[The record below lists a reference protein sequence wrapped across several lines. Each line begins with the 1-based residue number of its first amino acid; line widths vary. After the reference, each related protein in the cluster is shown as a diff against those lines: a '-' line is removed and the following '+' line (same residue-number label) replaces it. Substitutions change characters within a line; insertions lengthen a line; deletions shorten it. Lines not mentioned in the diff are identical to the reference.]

1 MMKLKIWLCLLPVI
15 FYSINFLGQGKKKVS
30 ITTAIEVQNEDGEG
44 LSGVSA
50 KLFNKGQEE
59 KSVVTTNSGI
69 VTFTLEPN
77 SDYLIELSKDGFVS
91 KIISVNTKVP
101 SYEDQQF
108 EVAFPVL
115 LFQPC
120 EGLDY
125 SILQKP
131 VVKLVHNEKKRDFLP
146 EKVYD
151 EVMQEKLS
159 KLYEDNQNCLDEKY
173 NAIVREGDR
182 LFKSKKYEEAV
193 SPYQKALGIRPNDKY
208 VKSQLD
214 AIDKLLAES
223 KDKEATYKK
232 YIEQADK
239 QMADKNYPL
248 AKEFYNKSLG
258 VKPGSAYPTSQIAEI
273 DKILAQQKQDET
285 NKQQLQ
291 QQVTSLVAQGDGSD
305 DYCGAVLKA
314 YKDALALKPNDP
326 AILAKISAA
335 EKKCNDIKAAIAND
349 KKKQEQY
356 KASIAKADSL
366 YKANKYDAA
375 IAEYQNASKIIP
387 AEKYPKDQVDLINDI
402 VKKQSK
408 DRDAQFKALVAQ
420 GDKSE
425 DYCGTVQNSYREAL
439 KLKPNDPELLT
450 KISIAEKKCNDANA
464 QQADLKKRQAGYK
477 ASVAKADSLYKAN
490 KYDAAIAE
498 YQNAMKFVPS
508 EKYPQDQIDLINE
521 MVRKQMKDA
530 ESQYK
535 SLIKEA
541 DKAFDNERF
550 DFAKDSYLKASKI
563 KPNEAYPNDKIKE
576 IDNIITAQK
585 VAEAKRKE
593 IEEKYKQ
600 KIAEADAAMK
610 NNNYM
615 MAKNLYNE
623 ALTIKL
629 EKYPS
634 DRIEEIDQL
643 MKAQADK
650 AEKEYQSK
658 VKSADKN
665 FVDSKL
671 KEALADYQA
680 ALAMKPNETYPQQ
693 RIDAINKML
702 EEKAKKEAE
711 EKAKKDAYASA
722 IARADKLLAENNFDQ
737 AAAAYKEASSYQPS
751 EQYPYAKIDEI
762 AKLKKQKETEASY
775 AKAIITGDDYFNKKQ
790 LQQAKS
796 FYNQA
801 LGFKPGDK
809 SATDKIANVD
819 RLINEDIKRLADEKA
834 RKDAYDKAIID
845 ADKSLALK
853 DYDMAK
859 ASYQTALSIDAN
871 QAYPRQKIAEVD
883 KLIKEKEINDNYQSA
898 LDEAQK
904 LFDAKSFDMAKTKYR
919 EAKKIKPSETF
930 PDTKVKEIEAAQAQ
944 MEKDRLQKEK
954 KEKDYKASVQ
964 LAESLFENARYD
976 EAQKEYEKA
985 LLILPDEV
993 YPKQKIAKIKE
1004 IKMLLEKEAKASKT
1018 AAAPAPKKAEP
1029 VKGKLDKLVFANE
1042 SERAQ
1047 FLSDLLTSYPPGITH
1062 EVYKDKIKTV
1072 NRYIIIRD
1080 NQANDFRSIRLSY
1093 GMEYYKN
1100 DKPITEQ
1107 YFNSQVKVRAGEYYN
1122 KVDL

>member
-1 MMKLKIWLCLLPVI
+1 MKLKIWLCLPVL
-15 FYSINFLGQGKKKVS
+15 FLSIISFGQEKKKVT

-44 LSGVSA
+44 VSGVSA

-59 KSVVTTNSGI
+59 KSITTTSSGI

-77 SDYLIELSKDGFVS
+77 SDYLIELSKNGFVS
-91 KIISVNTKVP
+91 KIISVNTKIP

-125 SILQKP
+125 SVLQKP
-131 VVKLVHNEKKRDFLP
+131 VVKLVHNEKRRDFMP

-182 LFKSKKYEEAV
+182 LFKQKKYEEAIT
-193 SPYQKALGIRPNDKY
+193 PYKKALGMRPNDKY
-208 VKSQLD
+208 VKDQLD
-214 AIDKLLAES
+214 AIDRLLAES
-223 KDKEATYKK
+223 KDIETTYKK

-239 QMADKNYPL
+239 QMAEKNYSL

-258 VKPGSAYPTSQIAEI
+258 VKPGSAYPTSQIADI
-273 DKILAQQKQDET
+273 DKILAQQKQNET
-285 NKQQLQ
+285 DKQQLQ

-305 DYCGAVLKA
+305 DYCGVVLKA

-335 EKKCNDIKAAIAND
+335 EKRCNDIKTALAND
-349 KKKQEQY
+349 KKKQSQY
-356 KASIAKADSL
+356 KASVAKADSL
-366 YKANKYDAA
+366 YKASKYDAA
-375 IAEYQNASKIIP
+375 IAEYQNATKIIP
-387 AEKYPKDQVDLINDI
+387 TEKYPQDQVDLINDI
-402 VKKQSK
+402 VRKQSK
-408 DRDAQFKALVAQ
+408 DKESQFKALVAQ

-450 KISIAEKKCNDANA
+450 KISIAEKKCNDSKA

-477 ASVAKADSLYKAN
+477 AAIAKADSLYKVN

-498 YQNAMKFVPS
+498 YQNAMKFAPS
-508 EKYPQDQIDLINE
+508 EKYPQDQVDLINE
-521 MVRKQMKDA
+521 VVRKQMKDT

-541 DKAFDNERF
+541 DKAFDDERF
-550 DFAKDSYLKASKI
+550 DFAKESYLKASKI
-563 KPNEAYPNDKIKE
+563 KANEAYPKDKVKE
-576 IDNIITAQK
+576 IDNIVTAQK
-585 VAEAKRKE
+585 AAEAKRQE
-593 IEEKYKQ
+593 IAQKYKQ
-600 KIAEADAAMK
+600 KIAEADIAMK
-610 NNNYM
+610 NNNYA

-623 ALTIKL
+623 ALTIQSN

-634 DRIEEIDQL
+634 DKIDEIDQL
-643 MKAQADK
+643 QKAQADK
-650 AEKEYQSK
+650 AEKDYQAK

-665 FVDSKL
+665 FVESKL
-671 KEALADYQA
+671 KEALTDYQA
-680 ALAMKPNETYPQQ
+680 ALAMKPTETYPQQ

-702 EEKAKKEAE
+702 DEKAKKEAE
-711 EKAKKDAYASA
+711 EKAKKDAYTNA
-722 IARADKLLAENNFDQ
+722 IAKADKLLAENNFDQ

-751 EQYPYAKIDEI
+751 EQYPFAKVDEI
-762 AKLKKQKETEASY
+762 TKLKKQKETEANF
-775 AKAIITGDDYFNKKQ
+775 AKAISSGDDYFNKKQ

-809 SATDKIANVD
+809 SATDKIATVD
-819 RLINEDIKRLADEKA
+819 KLINDDIKKLADEKA
-834 RKDAYDKAIID
+834 RKQAYDKAVID
-845 ADKSLALK
+845 ADKSFAIK

-871 QAYPRQKIAEVD
+871 QAYPKQKIADID
-883 KLIKEKEINDNYQSA
+883 KLIKEKELSDNYSA
-898 LDEAQK
+898 TLDEAQK
-904 LFDAKSFDMAKTKYR
+904 LFDAKSYDMAKAKYR
-919 EAKKIKPSETF
+919 EAKKLKPSETF
-930 PDTKVKEIEAAQAQ
+930 PDTKLKEIEASQAQ

-954 KEKDYKASVQ
+954 KEKDYRAFVQ
-964 LAESLFENARYD
+964 QAESLFESARYD

-1004 IKMLLEKEAKASKT
+1004 IKMLLEKDAKANK
-1018 AAAPAPKKAEP
+1018 AAQTVPAPKKALP
-1029 VKGKLDKLVFANE
+1029 TKGKLDKLVFDDE
-1042 SERAQ
+1042 SQRSQ
-1047 FLSDLLTSYPPGITH
+1047 FLSELLTSYPAGITH
-1062 EVYKDKIKTV
+1062 EVYKDKIKTI
-1072 NRYIIIRD
+1072 NRYIVIRD

-1093 GMEYYKN
+1093 GMEFYKN

-1107 YFNSQVKVRAGEYYN
+1107 YFKSQVKVREGEYYN
-1122 KVDL
+1122 QVDL